1 MRCRYCK
8 DAKLD
13 FYYNVANPLHERVNR
28 TFFVKLIQ
36 RHQFNEPMTLL
47 SFALRIKEVRD
58 LQNSYA
64 ATRDIDVLA
73 RLKDMEKELDRLIHS
88 IITTPRNSF

>member
-1 MRCRYCK
+1 
-8 DAKLD
+8 
-13 FYYNVANPLHERVNR
+13 
-28 TFFVKLIQ
+28 
-36 RHQFNEPMTLL
+36 MTLL

-73 RLKDMEKELDRLIHS
+73 RLKDMERELDRLIHS
-88 IITTPRNSF
+88 IITTPRNPF

>member
-1 MRCRYCK
+1 
-8 DAKLD
+8 
-13 FYYNVANPLHERVNR
+13 
-28 TFFVKLIQ
+28 
-36 RHQFNEPMTLL
+36 MTLL

-64 ATRDIDVLA
+64 VTRDIDVLT

-88 IITTPRNSF
+88 IVTTPRNPL